1 MPESIIRNRHGVPV
15 FQFVALSG
23 TGKTTFLEKLVAELK
38 ARGLRV
44 GVYKHDGHE
53 FEIDRPGKDSWRF
66 TRAGADVTL
75 LSSAGKAVIM
85 ENRPVPPEELADR
98 IDNVDILLVEGYKA
112 GPWCKIALCR
122 EATGKGWAISPAE
135 CLAVVTDGPA
145 PEGVPRFDFSDVAAI
160 TDFLQEEI
168 DGVNRP
174 KIKKKEEDI

>member
-38 ARGLRV
+38 SRGLRV

-98 IDNVDILLVEGYKA
+98 ID
-112 GPWCKIALCR
+112 
-122 EATGKGWAISPAE
+122 
-135 CLAVVTDGPA
+135 
-145 PEGVPRFDFSDVAAI
+145 
-160 TDFLQEEI
+160 
-168 DGVNRP
+168 
-174 KIKKKEEDI
+174 